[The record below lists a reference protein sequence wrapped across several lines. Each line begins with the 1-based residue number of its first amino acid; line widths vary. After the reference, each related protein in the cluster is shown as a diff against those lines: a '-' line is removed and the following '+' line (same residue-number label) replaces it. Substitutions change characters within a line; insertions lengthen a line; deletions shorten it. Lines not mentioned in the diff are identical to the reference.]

1 MIARLQSALMLKSE
15 RPSRATGVIVGLAGV
30 GVATAVI
37 YPLKSVAPVIS
48 LAMIY
53 LLAVVVVATFWGLA
67 LGIATG
73 VLSAVAF
80 NFFHLA
86 PVDRLTIADS
96 RNWVALV
103 TFIVVAIVT
112 GLVAETARSRATE
125 ADQRRREADLS
136 AELAR
141 LLLGAARL
149 EEALPVAAQRVAAA
163 LGVSSAALELRTVE
177 ADERRLAFGLE
188 SDGQPIGTLLLP
200 ASLPAA
206 ELARVRQRVVPAL
219 ESILAAARHRAELQA
234 EVVETAALR
243 RNDEMKTALLRSVS
257 HDLRTPLTA
266 ILTAADA
273 FDAEHPTSA
282 SVAEAQDVV
291 MVAATRLWRLIDK
304 LLDLSLLQAGRFEPK
319 LDWYS
324 LEEVLQEAAEQVGG
338 GSDTFNLSVGQDLP
352 LLRGDPGQLERAFAN
367 VLENAARYSAGKP
380 VSVRARM
387 VGTRIRVRVV
397 DQGPGIRPGEQER
410 IFLPFYRATLGR
422 QQDAGSGLGLAIARG
437 FIEVNG
443 GRITVESLPGQGTSF
458 VVEFPVAD
466 LAPQVAPDGPQDLP
480 GGVSGSAIGV

>member
-15 RPSRATGVIVGLAGV
+15 RPPLTTGVIVALAGV
-30 GVATAVI
+30 GLATAVI
-37 YPLKSVAPVIS
+37 YPLKSVAPVVS

-53 LLAVVVVATFWGLA
+53 LLAVVFVATFWGLA

-73 VLSAVAF
+73 VLSGVAF
-80 NFFHLA
+80 NFFHLP
-86 PVDRLTIADS
+86 PVGHLTIADS

-103 TFIVVAIVT
+103 TFIFVAIAT
-112 GLVAETARSRATE
+112 GLIAETARSRATE

-149 EEALPVAAQRVAAA
+149 QEALPVAAQRVAAA

-177 ADERRLAFGLE
+177 GDERRLAFGLV
-188 SDGQPIGTLLLP
+188 SDGQAIGTLLLP
-200 ASLPAA
+200 ASLREP
-206 ELARVRQRVVPAL
+206 ELARVRERIVPSL

-266 ILTAADA
+266 ILTAAGA

-291 MVAATRLWRLIDK
+291 LVAATRLWRLIDK
-304 LLDLSLLQAGRFEPK
+304 LLDLSLLQGGRLEPK

-324 LEEVLQEAAEQVGG
+324 LEEVLQEAAEHVP
-338 GSDTFNLSVGQDLP
+338 GSADTFNLSIGQELP

-380 VSVRARM
+380 VSVRVRM
-387 VGTRIRVRVV
+387 VGSRIRVRIV
-397 DQGPGIRPGEQER
+397 DQGPGIPPGEQER
-410 IFLPFYRATLGR
+410 IFLPFYRASVSG
-422 QQDAGSGLGLAIARG
+422 QEDAGSGLGLAIARG

-458 VVEFPVAD
+458 VVQFPLPD
-466 LAPQVAPDGPQDLP
+466 LGPQDAPDGAA
-480 GGVSGSAIGV
+480 STAIGV